1 MTRVAAIMGL
11 GIVAFAVTLAAYVG
25 EHLSKEAVSVL
36 TGAVCGMAA
45 MLPASIIGVLTLV
58 RRREHQYVA
67 PPAPTM
73 QPNMSQY
80 PPVIVVTPQ
89 GLPSGAPL
97 NAQTWQGLFQQG
109 FSAPPVERQFSVIGE
124 EEGVWN
130 EHRDR

>member
-11 GIVAFAVTLAAYVG
+11 GIVAFAVTLAVYVG
-25 EHLSKEAVSVL
+25 ERLSKEAVSVL
-36 TGAVCGMAA
+36 TGAVCGMGA
-45 MLPASIIGVLTLV
+45 MLPAAIIGMLTLV
-58 RRREHQYVA
+58 RRREHPVVA
-67 PPAPTM
+67 PPAPMM

-89 GLPSGAPL
+89 SLPGGMTP

-130 EHRDR
+130 EHRNR